1 MMGAFISPDDLEP
14 FAQIDLD
21 KAVAMVDD
29 AEAMAVLAAPCLSV
43 PEFQNDPTMSAVV
56 KAILR
61 GAILRWD
68 ESGAGAL
75 TQRSRTGGPFSESE
89 SIDTRTKRKAM
100 FWPSEITQLRDLC
113 ATFSGSAD
121 KGRAF
126 TVDTAPKARRD
137 GHADVCD
144 LNLGWPYCSC
154 GAYLTQGEYPLY
166 EGGAIS

>member
-1 MMGAFISPDDLEP
+1 MFIEP
-14 FAQIDLD
+14 IDL
-21 KAVAMVDD
+21 AAFATIEPARAEAMIED
-29 AEAMAVLAAPCLSV
+29 AEAMATLAAPCLST
-43 PEFQNDPTMSAVV
+43 PEFQADPTMLSVV

-68 ESGAGAL
+68 EAGAGAL

-100 FWPSEITQLRDLC
+100 FWPSEIAQLRDLC
-113 ATFSGSAD
+113 ATFSGDAD
-121 KGRAF
+121 GGRAF
-126 TVDTAPKARRD
+126 SVDTAPKARRD
-137 GHADVCD
+137 GHADICD